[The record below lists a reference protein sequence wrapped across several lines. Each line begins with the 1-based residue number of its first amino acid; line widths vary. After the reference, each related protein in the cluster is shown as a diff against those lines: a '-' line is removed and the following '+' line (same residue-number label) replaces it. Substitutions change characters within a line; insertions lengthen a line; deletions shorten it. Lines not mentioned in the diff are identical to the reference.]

1 MNPFYRL
8 APFIQEYIYRNHWD
22 ELRDVQVRAISEI
35 LDGSGHVL
43 IAAGTASGKTEAAFF
58 PMLTKLAQ
66 KPRDSFGVLYIGPLK
81 ALINDQ
87 FSRIQELLEEAD
99 FPIYAWHG
107 DRSQSEK
114 NRALRNPK
122 GVLQITPEALE
133 GLLMNRAGDA
143 RRMFQGLEFVVID
156 ELHAFM
162 GTDRGLQLQCQLVRI
177 DRLVGRKIRRIGLSA
192 TINDYSAACE
202 WLDGGSKLGTAL
214 VESSVGGRKLN
225 LAMQHYTLSSD
236 PGDRERAIQQLNS
249 YLYAQVR
256 GKKCLVF
263 TNGRMESELTAGAL
277 TEIAAQ
283 RKEPECFYVHH
294 GSVSKVLREE
304 AEAAL
309 KSDEKAA
316 TAIAT
321 RTLELGIDLGGLD
334 RVIQLG
340 APNTCSSFVQ
350 RLGRTGRRGAPAVMR
365 FITRNQVEGET
376 GFDDLPWELIQNI
389 AIVQLYLEERWVEPF
404 CQKQYPYS
412 VLFHQFLSA
421 LMEKEQTPR
430 ELARSVMT
438 MPAFEH
444 VSPSDGLEL
453 LKHMLSQDIVE
464 KTEQGGLIPGL
475 KGERLTN
482 HYSFL
487 SVFAEDAAWR
497 VIHMQREIGEIDAM
511 PELNAI
517 IVLAGKCWRVS
528 EIDEQRKT
536 AYVLPAKGKAR
547 KNWSGGGVDV
557 HDRIVQRMQRVL
569 IEDAIYP
576 YLLPEAVNV
585 LRSAREWIA
594 RLGSEAEYTAV
605 GDKAILLHPWLGTR
619 KMQTL
624 LYLLKNTF
632 KEDLKVQAV
641 SLARRS
647 MALQIVCEIP
657 VGEFMNEFLDR
668 VKAVDEQCLVA
679 DAAPVEYD
687 RYDPF
692 VPEALLKKAFVYDHL
707 DIPGIREWANR
718 SR

>member
-8 APFIQEYIYRNHWD
+8 APFIQEYIYRNRWD
-22 ELRDVQVRAISEI
+22 ELRDVQVEAISEI
-35 LDGSGHVL
+35 LDSSGHVL

-87 FSRIQELLEEAD
+87 FSRIQDLLEEAE

-107 DRSQSEK
+107 DRAQSEK
-114 NRALRNPK
+114 NRALRDPK

-143 RRMFQGLEFVVID
+143 RRMFQGLEFIVID

-177 DRLVGRKIRRIGLSA
+177 DRLLGRKIRRIGLSA
-192 TINDYSAACE
+192 TINDYSAACK

-214 VESSVGGRKLN
+214 VESSMGGRKLN

-236 PGDRERAIQQLNS
+236 PGNRERAIQQLNS
-249 YLYAQVR
+249 YLYGQVR
-256 GKKCLVF
+256 GQKCLVF

-277 TEIAAQ
+277 TELAAQ

-294 GSVSKVLREE
+294 GSVSKVLCEE

-365 FITRNQVEGET
+365 FITRNQVEGEAE
-376 GFDDLPWELIQNI
+376 FDDLPWELIQNI

-404 CQKQYPYS
+404 CQKQCPYS

-421 LMEKEQTPR
+421 LMQKEQTPR

-487 SVFAEDAAWR
+487 SVFADDAGWR

-511 PELNAI
+511 PELGAI
-517 IVLAGKCWRVS
+517 IVLAGKRWRVN
-528 EIDEQRKT
+528 EIDAQRKK

-547 KNWSGGGVDV
+547 NNWNGRSVEV
-557 HDRIVQRMQRVL
+557 HDRIVQRMQKVL
-569 IEDAIYP
+569 IEDVIYP
-576 YLLPEAVNV
+576 YLLPEAAAA
-585 LRSAREWIA
+585 LRSARAWIA
-594 RLGSEAEYTAV
+594 KLDLQARHTVV
-605 GDKAILLHPWLGTR
+605 GDQEILLHPWLGTR

-632 KEDLKVQAV
+632 REDLKVQAV
-641 SLARRS
+641 SPARRS
-647 MALQIVCEIP
+647 MALHIVSEIP
-657 VGEFMNEFLDR
+657 AERFMDALVER
-668 VKAVDEQCLVA
+668 VRGVDEQSLMA
-679 DAAPVEYD
+679 DAAPVIYD

-692 VPEALLKKAFVYDHL
+692 VPEALLKKAFVCNHL
-707 DIPGIREWANR
+707 DVPGIREWANG
-718 SR
+718 S

>member
-22 ELRDVQVRAISEI
+22 ELRDVQVKAISEI
-35 LDGSGHVL
+35 LDASGHVL
-43 IAAGTASGKTEAAFF
+43 IAARTASGKTEAAFF

-87 FSRIQELLEEAD
+87 FSRIQDLLEEAD

-143 RRMFQGLEFVVID
+143 RRMFQGLEFIVID

-202 WLDGGSKLGTAL
+202 WLDGGSKLGTTL

-236 PGDRERAIQQLNS
+236 PGERERAIQQLNS

-404 CQKQYPYS
+404 CQKQCPYS

-547 KNWSGGGVDV
+547 NNWSGGGVDV

-576 YLLPEAVNV
+576 YLLPEAANA
-585 LRSAREWIA
+585 LRLAREWIA

-632 KEDLKVQAV
+632 KEDLKVQSA
-641 SLARRS
+641 SLTRRS
-647 MALQIVCEIP
+647 MALQIVSDIP
-657 VGEFMNEFLDR
+657 TERFMNEFLDK
-668 VKAVDEQCLVA
+668 VKAVDKQSLMA
-679 DAAPVEYD
+679 DAVPVNYD